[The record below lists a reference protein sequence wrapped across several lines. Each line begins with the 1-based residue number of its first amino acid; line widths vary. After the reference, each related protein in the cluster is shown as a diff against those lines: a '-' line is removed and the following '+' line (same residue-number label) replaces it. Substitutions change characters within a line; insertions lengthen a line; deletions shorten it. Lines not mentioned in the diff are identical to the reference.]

1 MKRSLF
7 LSAMLLASPAVFA
20 KPVAQITKVTVTKS
34 GTSYDVTI
42 AGRNFGS
49 APFAL
54 PCRAC
59 TAPELKFL
67 NNANFRTSEAPDVL
81 SWTDTAI
88 KLSSVSGGAGDS
100 ISVVVTNNRLDSV
113 AAAGGNFPGTHPHIS
128 RITFSGSGAA
138 LKIVV
143 IGTGFGSAPEGVPGS
158 VDIPYFQFLNWRPV
172 NGYSAGYT
180 GQGYTD
186 TLTLNYKFWS
196 DTQIVVDGFG
206 AAYGED
212 GWTAKPGDPF
222 VITVFETPGIT
233 PGQTGPQTS
242 KGGALP

>member
-20 KPVAQITKVTVTKS
+20 KPVAQITKVAVTKS

-67 NNANFRTSEAPDVL
+67 DNANFRTLEAPDVL

-88 KLSSVSGGAGDS
+88 KLSSVSGAAGDS
-100 ISVVVTNNRLDSV
+100 ISVVVTNNRLNSV
-113 AAAGGNFPGTHPHIS
+113 AAAGGNFPGTHPHIT

-158 VDIPYFQFLNWRPV
+158 VDIQRWLGLSEQRFVSDKWSVCPV
-172 NGYSAGYT
+172 
-180 GQGYTD
+180 Q
-186 TLTLNYKFWS
+186 
-196 DTQIVVDGFG
+196 
-206 AAYGED
+206 AA
-212 GWTAKPGDPF
+212 
-222 VITVFETPGIT
+222 
-233 PGQTGPQTS
+233 
-242 KGGALP
+242 ALCGSRVK